1 MIRWE
6 IKLVMRTKQK
16 YDRLLRIVILGPILK
31 KGPKFQKKRSKSK
44 KKKKANLK

>member
-16 YDRLLRIVILGPILK
+16 YDRLLRIGNFGTNI
-31 KGPKFQKKRSKSK
+31 KKRPKIP
-44 KKKKANLK
+44 KKKAEK